1 MNYANYPVMH
11 SEKIVVIPVCLM
23 VGNIFDDATETR
35 NLSFTV
41 MNLED
46 PTSWNSVLHLA
57 LGLVLVNVVILSF
70 NVT

>member
-1 MNYANYPVMH
+1 MH
-11 SEKIVVIPVCLM
+11 SEKIVVILVCLM
-23 VGNIFDDATETR
+23 VGNILDDATETT

-41 MNLED
+41 TNLED
-46 PTSWNSVLHLA
+46 PTSWNSGLYLA